1 VKKKLLLKKLNILLF
16 LIFLL
21 FSALVARL
29 GFLQLLETEKYKK
42 MADINRLRPIPILA
56 SRGKILD
63 QNQVPLA
70 DSKAV
75 YTVSIAALE
84 LKDPEPVIKEL
95 SKIIGVTD
103 KEIKAAIKAKTLRSY
118 EPIVVKEDVPLEK
131 VMEIQERRK
140 ELPGVVIDV
149 TPLRNY
155 PQGTVASTVLGYI
168 RERGT
173 DLKELQQKYPEKNY
187 RLDDKI
193 GLAGLEKHFEP
204 YLKGTNGYRWFEVD
218 SDHNP
223 IREMEKREPVSGN
236 NLHLT
241 IDSRLQKVA
250 EAALTEMIKET
261 QKRFPDAKAGA
272 VVLIE
277 VNTGR
282 VLAMASK
289 PDFDPNIFTGSVN
302 KEQAKYIFDT
312 PTFALSNRSLYPY
325 APGSTFKMV
334 TTGAGLRTKAI
345 TATTK
350 IYDPGYVRLSSST
363 TFKCWKPGGH
373 GSVDAIKNLQVSC
386 NVYTGLVA
394 ERAGSD
400 EVAKLADEFGFGKT
414 TGITLPAEKS
424 GTIPTPDWKRE
435 TQGTLTETFYNRKVK
450 NIEEKYHE
458 LIEKAKSPGEVEKL
472 ESQEAKELRQADAQ
486 FRIDFRWNTNWQRYD
501 TLYNAIGQGYT
512 EATPLQLANY
522 TAAIAN
528 GGTLYK
534 PYLVDKITDVNGK
547 TVEEFSPEVLNKVNI
562 SKKDL
567 QTLQKGMLA
576 VTQPGG
582 TAYSIFRSLPIK
594 APGKTGTSQV
604 AGKDNHGLFV
614 GYAPY
619 DNPQIAAAV
628 IVEYGGSGGGTAG
641 VVTKEV
647 FEAYFNLNQKP
658 DDIKQEAD
666 SEE

>member
-1 VKKKLLLKKLNILLF
+1 MKKKVLSKKLNIFLF

-21 FSALVARL
+21 FSALIARL
-29 GFLQLLETEKYKK
+29 GYLQLLETEKYKK
-42 MADINRLRPIPILA
+42 MADTNRLRPIPIQA
-56 SRGKILD
+56 PRGKILD
-63 QNQVPLA
+63 RNQVPLA

-75 YTVSIAALE
+75 YTVSLAALE

-95 SKIIGVTD
+95 SALLNVD
-103 KEIKAAIKAKTLRSY
+103 EKEIKDAIKAKTFRSY
-118 EPIVVKEDVPLEK
+118 EPIIVKEDVSLEK
-131 VMEIQERRK
+131 VMEIQERRQ

-155 PQGTVASTVLGYI
+155 PQGTVASTFLGYL
-168 RERGT
+168 REKGT
-173 DLKELQQKYPEKNY
+173 ELKELQKKYPEKEY

-193 GLAGLEKHFEP
+193 GLAGLEKYFES

-241 IDSRLQKVA
+241 IDFKLQKAA
-250 EAALTEMIKET
+250 EEALDTMLKQT
-261 QKRFPDAKAGA
+261 QKQYPDAKAGA

-289 PDFDPNIFTGSVN
+289 PDFDPNIFNGPIN
-302 KEQAKYIFDT
+302 KEQVEYLFNA
-312 PTFALSNRSLYPY
+312 PTKALSNRSLYPY
-325 APGSTFKMV
+325 PPGSTFKMV
-334 TTGAGLRTKAI
+334 TTGAALRTNALSPTQKL
-345 TATTK
+345 
-350 IYDPGYVRLSSST
+350 YDPGYIRLSSTT

-373 GSVDAIKNLQVSC
+373 GAVDAVRNLQVSC
-386 NVYTGLVA
+386 NVFTGLAA

-400 EVAKLADEFGFGKT
+400 EVAKLANEFGFGNN
-414 TGITLPAEKS
+414 TGISLPNENS
-424 GTIPTPDWKRE
+424 GLIPTADWKRE
-435 TQGTLTETFYNRKVK
+435 TQGLMWENNYK
-450 NIEEKYHE
+450 NKLEKIEQRYDE
-458 LIEKAKSPGEVEKL
+458 LIKKAKDSEELDKL
-472 ESQEAKELRQADAQ
+472 ENQKGKELRQAEAQ
-486 FRIDFRWNTNWQRYD
+486 FKIDFRWNTNWQRHD
-501 TLYNAIGQGYT
+501 TLYNAIGQGQT
-512 EATPLQLANY
+512 LTTPLQLANY
-522 TAAIAN
+522 AATIAN

-547 TVEEFSPEVLNKVNI
+547 TVKEFSPEIINKVKI
-562 SKKDL
+562 SKEDL

-582 TAYSIFRSLPIK
+582 TAYSIFRSLPVK

-604 AGKDNHGLFV
+604 TNKDNHGLFV

-619 DNPQIAAAV
+619 DNPQVAAAT
-628 IVEYGGSGGGTAG
+628 IIEYGGAGGSTAG
-641 VVTKEV
+641 VVTKDV
-647 FEAYFNLNQKP
+647 FAAFFNLNEKT
-658 DDIKQEAD
+658 E
-666 SEE
+666 